1 MPIIRIALLASGSGT
16 NAENIVRYFSGR
28 KDVLISLIISNK
40 PDAFVLKRAEKLG
53 VPSVVMAKET
63 LEHPDSLLAVLTE
76 HKIDFIVLA
85 GFLLKVPAE
94 VIRSFPGRILNI
106 HPALLPK
113 HGGKGMYGNRVHEA
127 VIHAGEKESGI
138 TIHLINEQYDEGA
151 MVYQATCPV
160 LPDDTPD
167 VLAAR
172 IHLLEYE
179 HYPRVIDETL
189 KKVF

>member
-151 MVYQATCPV
+151 MGLQPTFCSLDQIENRSIGRFGFQFGVAFFLSHPGNGVCTV
-160 LPDDTPD
+160 
-167 VLAAR
+167 
-172 IHLLEYE
+172 
-179 HYPRVIDETL
+179 
-189 KKVF
+189 